1 MYLPTPAIKFLQVIL
16 HATCYYKIP
25 RTQLLIS
32 KKNILSTLEP
42 DGGGGQAKGIEK
54 SRMGEAHHVLLKAL
68 HCCVFTWCEV
78 VSCSQSGF

>member
-32 KKNILSTLEP
+32 KKNILSTLKP
-42 DGGGGQAKGIEK
+42 DGGGGQAKGIENLFNK
-54 SRMGEAHHVLLKAL
+54 NTAGLPQFSER
-68 HCCVFTWCEV
+68 HCKD
-78 VSCSQSGF
+78 SGSIYT